1 MPSQPLSNYLKMYR
15 KRSGLSQDEVA
26 FLLGCKSGAKL
37 SRYERGGRLPS
48 LETAIALE
56 LVFGVDSRELFRGHH
71 TRVYQRVRR
80 RAQRLSRR
88 VDAQPL
94 TPSIKRKL
102 DFLVEVIHPRRLA
115 A

>member
-1 MPSQPLSNYLKMYR
+1 MYR